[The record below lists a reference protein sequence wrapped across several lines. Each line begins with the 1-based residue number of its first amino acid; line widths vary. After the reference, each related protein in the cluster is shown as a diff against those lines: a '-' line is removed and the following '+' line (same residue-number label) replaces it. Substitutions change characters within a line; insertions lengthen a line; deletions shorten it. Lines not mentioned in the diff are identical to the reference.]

1 MESKFA
7 EGVSVYAPREGAPEF
22 IIADL
27 SIDIVKLREWANA
40 NQDLLVDGKD
50 NKVLRMQIKRSK
62 NGKLYADVNN
72 FKPAPKEEPRN
83 NLRKDQRVEKLAE
96 SLSLEPDDDL
106 PF

>member
-7 EGVSVYAPREGAPEF
+7 DGVSAFAPREGAPDF
-22 IIADL
+22 ILADL
-27 SIDIVKLREWANA
+27 SIDIVKLREWANK

-50 NKVLRMQIKRSK
+50 NKVLRLQIKRSK

-72 FKPAPKEEPRN
+72 FKPAPKDEVRN
-83 NLRKDQRVEKLAE
+83 NLRQRDEVKQLSDKLG
-96 SLSLEPDDDL
+96 LEEDL

>member
-72 FKPAPKEEPRN
+72 FKPAQKEEPRN
-83 NLRKDQRVEKLAE
+83 NLRQRDEVKQLADKLG
-96 SLSLEPDDDL
+96 LEEDL

>member
-7 EGVSVYAPREGAPEF
+7 DGVSVFAPREGAPDF
-22 IIADL
+22 ILADL
-27 SIDIVKLREWANA
+27 SIDIVKLRDWANK

-50 NKVLRMQIKRSK
+50 NKVLRLQIKRSK

-72 FKPAPKEEPRN
+72 FKPAPKDEVRN
-83 NLRKDQRVEKLAE
+83 NLRQRDEVKQLSDKLG
-96 SLSLEPDDDL
+96 LEEDL